1 MPVEEEDDTNDL
13 PGDEPKKKPD
23 PEPKK
28 KAPVAVEEPEP
39 APVKKQVQQHPQRLV
54 DAAIHYGFSQAD
66 IDSTPSAELRQD
78 IQIVQAAMASN
89 TPKAAE
95 PKTPTPEPV
104 DEDDAY
110 LDSIAANPEV
120 DPKYVKLLRNLKSK
134 AEAKDVREKLAKVD
148 QLEQAHVSRTNRDN
162 TDMVESAMAAL
173 PKRYQKIIG
182 TEPYGDMPEG
192 AEKQR
197 KFAIYQMAKID
208 FQKDSKRSI
217 EKKIAAAAATLY
229 PGAEKEE
236 EDDPEPVSAFDTPPK
251 KKAPQKDPE
260 TGRFTADDFEKGHL
274 AKSSGR
280 KTVGATSL
288 NGPQAVRRWKNDS
301 GFATEAD
308 DGEDQDLPGE

>member
-1 MPVEEEDDTNDL
+1 MLAEEEDDTLDL
-13 PGDEPKKKPD
+13 PGDEPKTKPA

-39 APVKKQVQQHPQRLV
+39 VAQKKQVQPHPQRLV
-54 DAAIHYGFSQAD
+54 DAALYYGFSQAD

-78 IQIVQAAMASN
+78 IQIIQAATAGN
-89 TPKAAE
+89 TPKPAE

-134 AEAKDVREKLAKVD
+134 AEAKDVREKIAKID
-148 QLEQAHVSRTNRDN
+148 QLEQAQVSRTNRDN
-162 TDMVESAMAAL
+162 TDMVEGAMAAL
-173 PKRYQKIIG
+173 PKRFEKIIG
-182 TEPYGDMPEG
+182 TEAYGDMPEG

-208 FQKDSKRSI
+208 FAKDSKRSI

-229 PGAEKEE
+229 PGAEE
-236 EDDPEPVSAFDTPPK
+236 EDEPEVGGSTFDTPPK
-251 KKAPQKDPE
+251 KKAPPKDPE
-260 TGRFTADDFEKGHL
+260 SGRFTSDDFEKGHV
-274 AKSSGR
+274 AKPSGR

-288 NGPQAVRRWKNDS
+288 NGPQAVRRWKIDS
-301 GFATEAD
+301 GFASEAD
-308 DGEDQDLPGE
+308 DGESDDLPGE